1 MTAQVVR
8 ALRAEIISGL
18 FGPGRRLVETALA
31 ERYGSSRHVVREA
44 LQALEGEGLVVTDH
58 FRGRSV
64 IDPNP
69 KEVEGLLM
77 MRISLESLAASLAAH
92 RITSEQARALVEKAR
107 LPAAEAP
114 DFASLIEWD
123 IGIHR
128 AIWEIAD
135 EPNLTRALEKLV
147 WPVFRSDAL
156 LDLSPE
162 NRVRMLTTQIER
174 EQTGHAAG
182 HAALV
187 GAIADRNSALARA
200 ATVRH
205 FLHSTSGTYSNETA
219 SALVAAFPES
229 LVRDQV

>member
-8 ALRAEIISGL
+8 ALRAEIISGY
-18 FGPGRRLVETALA
+18 FGPGQRLVEAVLA
-31 ERYGSSRHVVREA
+31 ERYGISRHVVREA

-69 KEVEGLLM
+69 KEVEGLLL
-77 MRISLESLAASLAAH
+77 MRISLESLAAALAAH
-92 RITSEQARALVEKAR
+92 RITSEQARALAEKAR
-107 LPAAEAP
+107 LPETEVP
-114 DFASLIEWD
+114 DFGSLIEWD
-123 IGIHR
+123 IGLHR
-128 AIWEIAD
+128 AIWETAD

-156 LDLSPE
+156 LELSPE
-162 NRVRMLTTQIER
+162 RQGRMLAAQLER
-174 EQTGHAAG
+174 ERNGHPAG

-187 GAIADRNSALARA
+187 AAIADRNPALARA

-205 FLHSTSGTYSNETA
+205 FLHSTAGTYSNQTA
-219 SALVAAFPES
+219 AALAAAFPETT
-229 LVRDQV
+229 VPD